1 MGTLTL
7 VWGIMFVLSGLYYLA
22 EALVFGPLFAF
33 LGYSGSYSFIL
44 GIVLILIGG
53 FLIKKYDIDK
63 KRFWKFLILIF
74 QFGTIRSIKVP
85 SFLISNKFIEW

>member
-33 LGYSGSYSFIL
+33 LGALVFGPLFAFLGYSGSYSFIL
-44 GIVLILIGG
+44 GIILILIGG

-63 KRFWKFLILIF
+63 KRF
-74 QFGTIRSIKVP
+74 
-85 SFLISNKFIEW
+85 

>member
-44 GIVLILIGG
+44 GIILILIGG

-63 KRFWKFLILIF
+63 KRF
-74 QFGTIRSIKVP
+74 
-85 SFLISNKFIEW
+85 